1 MALDP
6 DIHTEPQL
14 AARIK
19 GILLEPKVEWPKIAA
34 ERASIGSLY
43 TSYIVPLAGF
53 AVLCG
58 FIRNLLGVTVLGV
71 TYRPSYMESVTSAV
85 WQLAVQLVGVFLLAL
100 VMETLAPYFD
110 GQKDRIGA
118 LKLAGYSATAAWLS
132 NVFLLIPWLG
142 ILTLLS
148 LYTLYLIR
156 TGAPVLLKV
165 PENKAIVFTASLVGI
180 GIVASLIFFATVGPL
195 LYSGSNYATA
205 PASHDVT
212 TSSDQPTPGEVSLP
226 GIGKI
231 DLGKLDELGKRLD
244 SLSKGDAKLP
254 AIPTVDLVELMP
266 LTLPG
271 FKRTEISTSESIAGL
286 DLGSVSAVYA
296 NGDNTITLSVSDM
309 GVAGALAALT
319 GAVGLSRTEHTNDT
333 YRKLA
338 TIDGRMTME
347 EFDAK
352 QKNGSFATMIADRLM
367 VKAEGRGVSV
377 EQLKVAVRA
386 IDAQRLE
393 ALANAKR

>member
-6 DIHTEPQL
+6 DIRTAPSL
-14 AARIK
+14 VSRIK
-19 GILLEPKVEWPKIAA
+19 GISLEPKIEWPKIAA
-34 ERASIGSLY
+34 EPATVSSVYLNY
-43 TSYIVPLAGF
+43 VVPLAGF

-58 FIRNLLGVTVLGV
+58 FVRNLLGVTVLGI
-71 TYRPSYMESVTSAV
+71 TYRASYMESVTSAV
-85 WQLAVQLVGVFLLAL
+85 WQLAAQLVGVFLLAL
-100 VMETLAPYFD
+100 IMESLAPYFD
-110 GQKDRIGA
+110 GQKDRIAA
-118 LKLAGYSATAAWLS
+118 LKLAAYSATAAWLS

-148 LYTLYLIR
+148 LYTVYLIR

-165 PENKAIVFTASLVGI
+165 PENKAIVFTASLIGI
-180 GIVASLIFFATVGPL
+180 GIVASLVFFATVGPL

-205 PASHDVT
+205 PASHDAS
-212 TSSDQPTPGEVSLP
+212 TSSDQPTSGEVSVP
-226 GIGKI
+226 GIGTI

-266 LTLPG
+266 LSLPG

-286 DLGSVSAVYA
+286 DLGAVSALYA

-309 GVAGALAALT
+309 GAAGALAALT

-338 TIDGRMTME
+338 TINERMTME

-352 QKNGSFATMIADRLM
+352 QKIGSYATMIADRLM
-367 VKAEGRGVSV
+367 VKAEGRGVSI
-377 EQLKVAVRA
+377 EQLKSAVRA
-386 IDAQRLE
+386 VDAQRLE
-393 ALANAKR
+393 ALAKR